1 MKPIVR
7 NLAVI
12 FLLAAALPVCAEKAD
27 RDKPVNLDAD
37 RITIDDAKK
46 INVFEG
52 NVQLVQGTLVIR
64 SEKLVVTQDAE
75 GYQSGV
81 ATGGPGGMAR
91 FRQKREG
98 KDEYV
103 EGEAERIVHDGKL
116 EKTEFFKRAR
126 VKSGQDEVRGQYISF
141 DSKNENYLV
150 SSAPAGAVAPTA
162 AGTSN
167 RVRAVIQ
174 PKNKPATAAPGASGK
189 AQIEPPPLKAVPELV
204 NPRQE

>member
-1 MKPIVR
+1 MKPIAR
-7 NLAVI
+7 FLAV
-12 FLLAAALPVCAEKAD
+12 AAVFVMALPAGAEKAD

-64 SEKLVVTQDAE
+64 CEKLVVTQDAE

-103 EGEAERIVHDGKL
+103 EGEAERIVHDGRL
-116 EKTEFFKRAR
+116 EKTEFYQHAR

-150 SSAPAGAVAPTA
+150 SSGPAGKVATPA
-162 AGTSN
+162 AGANN

-174 PKNKPATAAPGASGK
+174 PKNKVGAVAPSTSGK
-189 AQIEPPPLKAVPELV
+189 TQPEPPPLKTVPELA

>member
-1 MKPIVR
+1 MNPIAR
-7 NLAVI
+7 M
-12 FLLAAALPVCAEKAD
+12 LLVAALIVPSLPAQAEKAD

-37 RITIDDAKK
+37 RIIIDDAKK
-46 INVFEG
+46 INTFEG
-52 NVQLVQGTLVIR
+52 NVQMVQGTLTIR
-64 SEKLVVTQDAE
+64 SEKLVVTQDID

-81 ATGGPGGMAR
+81 ATGGPGGLAH

-98 KDEYV
+98 KEEYV

-116 EKTEFFKRAR
+116 DKTEFFLRAR

-141 DSKNENYLV
+141 DGKNENYLV
-150 SSAPAGAVAPTA
+150 SSGPAGAPVAA
-162 AGTSN
+162 APGANT

-174 PKNKPATAAPGASGK
+174 PKKKVDAAAPPAAKPSP
-189 AQIEPPPLKAVPELV
+189 EPPPLKAVPELT